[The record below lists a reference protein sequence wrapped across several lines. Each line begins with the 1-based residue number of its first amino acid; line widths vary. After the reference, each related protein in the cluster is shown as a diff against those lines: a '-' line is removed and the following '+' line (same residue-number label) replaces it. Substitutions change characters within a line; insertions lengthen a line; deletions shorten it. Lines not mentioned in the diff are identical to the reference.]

1 MKMKHLLCALLAV
14 TVMSTSAIS
23 SAIAS
28 EPENEKASGASGQTH
43 SEYVVSE
50 DTAINLSLENPYS
63 FNEDGSVKFSTDE
76 LLDLILPKDLNGE
89 TLTTIEEKS
98 FDGCPYI
105 RTVVIP
111 ETITTIG
118 DNAFAD
124 CEFLETIYV
133 IGHAE
138 DDMTLGENWNGDA
151 EVVFYAG
158 ETDEDN
164 TSAAEKNENEV
175 ESTETVPSGNSVKE
189 PENEESKPSTTQA
202 APVVESKEGKN
213 EENQVLAE
221 DQQKPASIENG
232 ESLEENNAGQTK

>member
-28 EPENEKASGASGQTH
+28 EPENKKASGASGQTH

-50 DTAINLSLENPYS
+50 DTAINLSLENPCS
-63 FNEDGSVKFSTDE
+63 FNKDGSVKFSTDE

-98 FDGCPYI
+98 FAGCPYI

-124 CEFLETIYV
+124 CKFLETIYV

-138 DDMTLGENWNGDA
+138 DNMTLGENWNGDA
-151 EVVFYAG
+151 EVVFYADKD
-158 ETDEDN
+158 DEDN
-164 TSAAEKNENEV
+164 ATAGE
-175 ESTETVPSGNSVKE
+175 ESRNGVGTTVPALPGDDVKE
-189 PENEESKPSTTQA
+189 PKSEANKSSSVPA
-202 APVVESKEGKN
+202 VESKDAKSK
-213 EENQVLAE
+213 ENVPIKDSRA
-221 DQQKPASIENG
+221 
-232 ESLEENNAGQTK
+232 LEENNAGETE